1 MLIDPKTVVPKAQG
15 MSNMGRMVGMLGLAL
30 ILISFAIGIYVGNL
44 NNQYWVE
51 SKTVREAAEAGEFF
65 VVTWQSIEVWRQWQN
80 MFQSIG
86 MGMLLFGIMVQ
97 LVIIVKALLTQGS
110 NMYEL
115 LGGEKKAGSA

>member
-15 MSNMGRMVGMLGLAL
+15 MSNMGRMVGMLGLVL
-30 ILISFAIGIYVGNL
+30 IIISFVIGIYVGNL

-51 SKTVREAAEAGEFF
+51 SKAVREAAKAGEFF

-80 MFQSIG
+80 MFQFLG

-115 LGGEKKAGSA
+115 LGGAKKADSA

>member
-1 MLIDPKTVVPKAQG
+1 MLIDPKTVVSKAQG
-15 MSNMGRMVGMLGLAL
+15 MSDMGRMVGMLGLAL
-30 ILISFAIGIYVGNL
+30 IIVAFVIGIYVGNL

-51 SKTVREAAEAGEFF
+51 SKAVREAAKAGEFF

-80 MFQSIG
+80 IFQFLG

-97 LVIIVKALLTQGS
+97 LVIIVKALLMQGS

-115 LGGEKKAGSA
+115 LGGAKKADLA

>member
-51 SKTVREAAEAGEFF
+51 SKTVREAAKAGEFF
-65 VVTWQSIEVWRQWQN
+65 VVTWQSIEVWKQWQN
-80 MFQSIG
+80 MFQFLG

-110 NMYEL
+110 NMFEL
-115 LGGEKKAGSA
+115 LGGAKKADSA

>member
-15 MSNMGRMVGMLGLAL
+15 MSNMGRMVGMIGLMF
-30 ILISFAIGIYVGNL
+30 IMISFVIGWYVGNL

-51 SKTVREAAEAGEFF
+51 SKAVREAANAGEFF

-80 MFQSIG
+80 MFQFLG

-97 LVIIVKALLTQGS
+97 LVIIVKALLMQGS

-115 LGGEKKAGSA
+115 LGGKKTD

>member
-15 MSNMGRMVGMLGLAL
+15 MSKMGKMIGMMGLAL
-30 ILISFAIGIYVGNL
+30 IIVSFVIGIHVANL

-51 SKTVREAAEAGEFF
+51 SKMVREAAKAGEFF
-65 VVTWQSIEVWRQWQN
+65 VVTWQSIEVWRQWQS
-80 MFQSIG
+80 MLQFLG

-97 LVIIVKALLTQGS
+97 LVIIVQALLTQGS

-115 LGGEKKAGSA
+115 MGGTKKAGSD